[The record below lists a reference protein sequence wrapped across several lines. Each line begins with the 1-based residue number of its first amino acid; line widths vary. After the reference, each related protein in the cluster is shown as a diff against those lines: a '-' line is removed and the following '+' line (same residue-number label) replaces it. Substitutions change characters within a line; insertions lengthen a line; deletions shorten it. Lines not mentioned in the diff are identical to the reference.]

1 MVIRKCTRLHQPCL
15 SADSGLIWMTKY
27 RTKPRGTT
35 ERVNGSYCQKI
46 MEREGRESMVT
57 ERPHSNR
64 GFQNYEAFRCGAIK
78 HFGGS
83 VGTLHLGKGGPTASP
98 NEGAGKGGDSS
109 MDNKYLVLDGLTP
122 LAASPPSRPY
132 RTCSWEILHF
142 AFSRGAV

>member
-1 MVIRKCTRLHQPCL
+1 MWGDK
-15 SADSGLIWMTKY
+15 
-27 RTKPRGTT
+27 
-35 ERVNGSYCQKI
+35 
-46 MEREGRESMVT
+46 
-57 ERPHSNR
+57 
-64 GFQNYEAFRCGAIK
+64 AFWRQRRDAPPGQ
-78 HFGGS
+78 
-83 VGTLHLGKGGPTASP
+83 GGPTASP